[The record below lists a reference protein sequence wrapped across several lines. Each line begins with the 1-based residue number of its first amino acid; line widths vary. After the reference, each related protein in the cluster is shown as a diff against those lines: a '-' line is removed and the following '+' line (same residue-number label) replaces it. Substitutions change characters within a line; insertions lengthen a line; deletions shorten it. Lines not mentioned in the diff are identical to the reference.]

1 MIERLKTIYQ
11 WGLGTGLDTYAA
23 FKLQIV
29 NQLAILCVGIAG
41 ILVVINIIFH
51 VFYLSMSLPCAPT
64 ALSLVFN
71 NLKTFESFEEINEKL
86 ENEKAIKISVLIQ
99 GEKHLQR
106 TENKM

>member
-1 MIERLKTIYQ
+1 
-11 WGLGTGLDTYAA
+11 
-23 FKLQIV
+23 
-29 NQLAILCVGIAG
+29 
-41 ILVVINIIFH
+41 
-51 VFYLSMSLPCAPT
+51 MSLPCAPT